1 MDSIVFATNN
11 LHKLEEV
18 RNKLAEHFSI
28 LSLKEINCNDEI
40 PETADTFDGNAEQKA
55 LWVLEKYK
63 YDCFADDSGLEIEAL
78 NGDPGVY
85 SARYAGEN
93 CSYDDNNRKV
103 LDSLKGETNR
113 NAKFVTCI
121 CLKLKGETHFFRGE
135 VEGKIIEKYKGTDG
149 FGYDPIF
156 VPNGYDRSFAEMKI
170 EEKNNISHRAKALE
184 KLLVFLKE

>member
-1 MDSIVFATNN
+1 MNSIVFATNN

-18 RNKLAEHFSI
+18 RNKLAEHFNI

-40 PETADTFDGNAEQKA
+40 PETADTFNGNAEQKA

-63 YDCFADDSGLEIEAL
+63 HDCFADDSGLEIEVLDGA
-78 NGDPGVY
+78 PGVY
-85 SARYAGEN
+85 SARYAGDN

-103 LDSLKGETNR
+103 LQSLRGETNR

-135 VEGKIIEKYKGTDG
+135 VEGRIIEKYKGIDG

-184 KLLVFLKE
+184 KLLMFLNE